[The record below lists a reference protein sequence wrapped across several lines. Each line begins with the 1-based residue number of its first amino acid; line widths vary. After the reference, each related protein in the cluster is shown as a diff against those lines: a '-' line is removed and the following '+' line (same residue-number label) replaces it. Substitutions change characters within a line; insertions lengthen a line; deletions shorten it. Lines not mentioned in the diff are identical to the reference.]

1 MYDKIQLPYSYDA
14 LEPYIDAETVN
25 IHYNKHLQTY
35 VNNLNKILEGYDEL
49 VNKYTL
55 KELLLNIEKVP
66 KRIRQ
71 DVINQGGGVYNH
83 NLYFSILSPNP
94 TKCPTGKFLNEINKA
109 FGSFDKLKKNLTE
122 ASIKQFGSGYGCLVK
137 DKHGKLMIIKTP
149 NQNCPLNEKLI
160 PILMIDVWEHAYYL
174 KYKNL
179 RQNYVENI
187 WNIIDWAKVE
197 EYYNK

>member
-1 MYDKIQLPYSYDA
+1 MVL
-14 LEPYIDAETVN
+14 
-25 IHYNKHLQTY
+25 
-35 VNNLNKILEGYDEL
+35 
-49 VNKYTL
+49 
-55 KELLLNIEKVP
+55 
-66 KRIRQ
+66 
-71 DVINQGGGVYNH
+71 
-83 NLYFSILSPNP
+83 
-94 TKCPTGKFLNEINKA
+94 
-109 FGSFDKLKKNLTE
+109 
-122 ASIKQFGSGYGCLVK
+122 
-137 DKHGKLMIIKTP
+137 KTP